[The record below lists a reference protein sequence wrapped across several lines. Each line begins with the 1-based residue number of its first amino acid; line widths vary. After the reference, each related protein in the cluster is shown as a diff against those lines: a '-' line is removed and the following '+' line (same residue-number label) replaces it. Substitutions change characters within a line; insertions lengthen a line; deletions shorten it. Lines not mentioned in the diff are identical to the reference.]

1 MTRQEKI
8 SDQRLEAWLASAP
21 LPPASPAF
29 RERVMRAVEA
39 RPLSWRLRLNQWLL
53 APRALRWNLAG
64 ATAIVLVLVSVS
76 MTLGLYLGHTPAP
89 LAGATPATGGR
100 VVAVRFQLALP
111 QARQVSLAGDFT
123 QWRPRIPLKRNADGT
138 WTAEFPLPP
147 GDYEYI
153 FVVDGDRWVAD
164 PRAGRYRDD
173 GFGNRNAVLNV
184 PSV

>member
-21 LPPASPAF
+21 LPPASPEF
-29 RERVMRAVEA
+29 RERVMQAIEA
-39 RPLSWRLRLNQWLL
+39 CPLPWRLRFKQWLL
-53 APRALRWNLAG
+53 APRTLRWNPVG
-64 ATAIVLVLVSVS
+64 ATAIALVLVSVS
-76 MTLGLYLGHTPAP
+76 VTLGLYLGHSPAP
-89 LAGATPATGGR
+89 LAGATSATGR
-100 VVAVRFQLALP
+100 VVAVRFQLAMS
-111 QARQVSLAGDFT
+111 QARQVNLAGDFT

-173 GFGNRNAVLNV
+173 GFGNRNAVLTV
-184 PSV
+184 PPV